1 MCGFCFAAS
10 IACCVMVVAALYH
23 CSRERRDLLRALL
36 EGRVDKD
43 TPVSPAAKTAQAKAI
58 EKWRHGG
65 K

>member
-1 MCGFCFAAS
+1 MCGFCLAAS
-10 IACCVMVVAALYH
+10 IACCVMVVAALYY
-23 CSRERRDLLRALL
+23 CARERRDLLRALL
-36 EGRVDKD
+36 EWRVDKD

>member
-1 MCGFCFAAS
+1 
-10 IACCVMVVAALYH
+10 MVVAALYH

-43 TPVSPAAKTAQAKAI
+43 TPVAPAAKTAQAKAI

>member
-1 MCGFCFAAS
+1 M
-10 IACCVMVVAALYH
+10 MVVAALYY
-23 CSRERRDLLRALL
+23 CARERRDLRRALL

-43 TPVSPAAKTAQAKAI
+43 TPVAPAAKTARAKAI

>member
-1 MCGFCFAAS
+1 MCGFCLAAS

-43 TPVSPAAKTAQAKAI
+43 TPVARAAKTAQARAI